1 MKFSEITDLIRRD
14 LNLTNEVPEFDPK
27 NGNEKAKFL
36 FLLEA
41 PGPKALK
48 TGLISFD
55 NPDPTAKNFC
65 KQLEEAKIS
74 KKDVA
79 VWNVIPWYL
88 GNESKSAIRS
98 ANSSDLREALKYLKL
113 VISAMEQL
121 KCIIL
126 VGGTARRA
134 HVALSSITTARI
146 FSCHHFSAKV
156 MNTNP
161 AAEQE
166 NIEVFKNIKRNFL

>member
-65 KQLEEAKIS
+65 KQLEESKIS

-88 GNESKSAIRS
+88 GNESKS
-98 ANSSDLREALKYLKL
+98 
-113 VISAMEQL
+113 
-121 KCIIL
+121 
-126 VGGTARRA
+126 
-134 HVALSSITTARI
+134 
-146 FSCHHFSAKV
+146 
-156 MNTNP
+156 
-161 AAEQE
+161 
-166 NIEVFKNIKRNFL
+166 